1 MQKYIYFSFSDKS
14 EQLVR
19 IFNLYLLTHVR
30 NLGSLKMLD
39 DEKVKNLYK
48 SVKERYF
55 KGKSITANDFDKLT
69 EFLGHVYFAIPA
81 IIWLQDRIKRVT
93 SPSYF
98 CQFSYVGNEKTPTD
112 LLVKRQASGNIFLR
126 IIYYL
131 YLIDKSISS
140 FKNLRYLRP
149 STRKRNSS
157 ISYQMIYLRS
167 ISRGRYRVLVI
178 SAEV

>member
-131 YLIDKSISS
+131 YLI
-140 FKNLRYLRP
+140 YLLLI
-149 STRKRNSS
+149 T
-157 ISYQMIYLRS
+157 YYL
-167 ISRGRYRVLVI
+167 Y
-178 SAEV
+178 

>member
-1 MQKYIYFSFSDKS
+1 
-14 EQLVR
+14 
-19 IFNLYLLTHVR
+19 
-30 NLGSLKMLD
+30 MLD
-39 DEKVKNLYK
+39 DGKVKNLYK

-149 STRKRNSS
+149 SIRERNSS
-157 ISYQMIYLRS
+157 ISNDLSQEHLTWTTSRTCYICRS
-167 ISRGRYRVLVI
+167 VKLKIRIHRRLEPKTGSRWN
-178 SAEV
+178 E

>member
-1 MQKYIYFSFSDKS
+1 
-14 EQLVR
+14 
-19 IFNLYLLTHVR
+19 
-30 NLGSLKMLD
+30 MLD

-131 YLIDKSISS
+131 YLIYLLLITYIKLYLYLIDKSISS
-140 FKNLRYLRP
+140 FKNLRYLKP
-149 STRKRNSS
+149 STRERNSS

-167 ISRGRYRVLVI
+167 ISRGRHSVLVI